1 MLPGCPEEYCGGMIL
16 TDPGKIMSQCTN
28 FELDVLTDQ
37 PLLDMV
43 WIEHAWKFWPLCPH
57 RDQTKAKF

>member
-43 WIEHAWKFWPLCPH
+43 
-57 RDQTKAKF
+57 